1 MNKRY
6 CNGMVH
12 VIKQGETL
20 YQLSR
25 RYRVPLALILR
36 ANPYVDVYNLQ
47 VGQEICIPVVRPYNG
62 MICMPVQAMPREN
75 ENMQGEPE
83 RMPMD
88 TERDMMRNMDRGMD
102 QDMNRD
108 MGQNMS
114 QNMNRD
120 MNRDMGQNMS
130 QNMNQEEF
138 TERNGSSVR
147 MESENR
153 SEDSRMG
160 SRGFREGGCPV
171 CQEEELEKLDQDDR
185 DDRDDDD
192 VEIYITTGGRSLGD
206 ILKEYG
212 VNWEE
217 FIKNN
222 NLDQIV
228 LGDDV
233 VLYLP
238 KKTVG

>member
-12 VIKQGETL
+12 VIKQGDTL

-62 MICMPVQAMPREN
+62 MICMPVQPMPREN
-75 ENMQGEPE
+75 EGTQGENEVMQREPE
-83 RMPMD
+83 RMPMN
-88 TERDMMRNMDRGMD
+88 TEREVEGY
-102 QDMNRD
+102 
-108 MGQNMS
+108 G
-114 QNMNRD
+114 
-120 MNRDMGQNMS
+120 
-130 QNMNQEEF
+130 NQV
-138 TERNGSSVR
+138 S
-147 MESENR
+147 MESESR
-153 SEDSRMG
+153 PVDSQMESG
-160 SRGFREGGCPV
+160 GFRERDCPV
-171 CQEEELEKLDQDDR
+171 CQEEELEKLDHDDR

-212 VNWEE
+212 VNWND

-238 KKTVG
+238 KKTAR

>member
-1 MNKRY
+1 
-6 CNGMVH
+6 MVH

-47 VGQEICIPVVRPYNG
+47 PGQEICIPVVRPFNG

-88 TERDMMRNMDRGMD
+88 TERSMERNMDRRMD
-102 QDMNRD
+102 QE
-108 MGQNMS
+108 MGQS
-114 QNMNRD
+114 MN
-120 MNRDMGQNMS
+120 

-138 TERNGSSVR
+138 VERNGNPVR
-147 MESENR
+147 MESESR
-153 SEDSRMG
+153 MEDSRMMG
-160 SRGFREGGCPV
+160 GGFREGSCPV
-171 CQEEELEKLDQDDR
+171 CQEEELEKLDQDDRDDR

-212 VNWEE
+212 VNWED

-238 KKTVG
+238 KKTTR

>member
-47 VGQEICIPVVRPYNG
+47 PGQEICIPVVRPYNG

-88 TERDMMRNMDRGMD
+88 TERSMERNMDRGMD
-102 QDMNRD
+102 QE
-108 MGQNMS
+108 MGQS
-114 QNMNRD
+114 MN
-120 MNRDMGQNMS
+120 

-138 TERNGSSVR
+138 VERNGNPVR
-147 MESENR
+147 MESESR
-153 SEDSRMG
+153 MEDSRMMG
-160 SRGFREGGCPV
+160 RGFREGSCSV
-171 CQEEELEKLDQDDR
+171 CQEEELEKLDQDDRDDR

-212 VNWEE
+212 VNWED

-238 KKTVG
+238 KKTTR

>member
-20 YQLSR
+20 YQLSK

-47 VGQEICIPVVRPYNG
+47 PGQEICIPVVRPYNG

-75 ENMQGEPE
+75 EGMQGAPE
-83 RMPMD
+83 RMTMD
-88 TERDMMRNMDRGMD
+88 TERG
-102 QDMNRD
+102 
-108 MGQNMS
+108 
-114 QNMNRD
+114 
-120 MNRDMGQNMS
+120 
-130 QNMNQEEF
+130 
-138 TERNGSSVR
+138 
-147 MESENR
+147 MESESR
-153 SEDSRMG
+153 PEDSRMG
-160 SRGFREGGCPV
+160 AGRFREGSCPV
-171 CQEEELEKLDQDDR
+171 CQEEDLEKLDQDDREDR

-217 FIKNN
+217 FIKSN

-238 KKTVG
+238 KKTTR

>member
-1 MNKRY
+1 
-6 CNGMVH
+6 MVH

-75 ENMQGEPE
+75 EGMQGEPE

-88 TERDMMRNMDRGMD
+88 TEREMMRNMD
-102 QDMNRD
+102 
-108 MGQNMS
+108 
-114 QNMNRD
+114 QNMN
-120 MNRDMGQNMS
+120 
-130 QNMNQEEF
+130 QNMNQEELA
-138 TERNGSSVR
+138 ERNGSSVR
-147 MESENR
+147 MESESR
-153 SEDSRMG
+153 LEDSRME

-171 CQEEELEKLDQDDR
+171 CQEEELEKMDQDDR

-212 VNWEE
+212 VNWED
-217 FIKNN
+217 FIKSN

-238 KKTVG
+238 KKTAR

>member
-47 VGQEICIPVVRPYNG
+47 PGQEICIPVVRPFNG

-88 TERDMMRNMDRGMD
+88 TERSMERNMDRGMD
-102 QDMNRD
+102 QE
-108 MGQNMS
+108 MGQS
-114 QNMNRD
+114 MN
-120 MNRDMGQNMS
+120 

-138 TERNGSSVR
+138 VERNGNPVR
-147 MESENR
+147 MESESR
-153 SEDSRMG
+153 MEDSRMMG
-160 SRGFREGGCPV
+160 RGFREGSCSV
-171 CQEEELEKLDQDDR
+171 CQEEELEKLDQDDRDDR

-212 VNWEE
+212 VNWED

-238 KKTVG
+238 KKTTR

>member
-75 ENMQGEPE
+75 EGMQREPE

-102 QDMNRD
+102 QE
-108 MGQNMS
+108 
-114 QNMNRD
+114 
-120 MNRDMGQNMS
+120 NRDMGQNMS
-130 QNMNQEEF
+130 QNMNQEEI
-138 TERNGSSVR
+138 TERNGTSVR
-147 MESENR
+147 MESESR

-238 KKTVG
+238 KKTAR

>member
-47 VGQEICIPVVRPYNG
+47 PGQEICIPVVRPYNG

-88 TERDMMRNMDRGMD
+88 TERSMERNMDRGMD
-102 QDMNRD
+102 QE
-108 MGQNMS
+108 MGQSMN
-114 QNMNRD
+114 QNMN
-120 MNRDMGQNMS
+120 

-138 TERNGSSVR
+138 VERNGNPVR
-147 MESENR
+147 MESESR
-153 SEDSRMG
+153 MEDSRMMG
-160 SRGFREGGCPV
+160 GGFREGSCPV
-171 CQEEELEKLDQDDR
+171 CQEEELEKLDQDDRDDR

-212 VNWEE
+212 VNWED

-238 KKTVG
+238 KKTTR